1 MVARATT
8 LRFMARR
15 VYLHI
20 GLMKTATSYIGQL
33 CELNR
38 DRLAAARV
46 LWPVGDLRYQAVR
59 DLFGRPVET
68 DVPGAWRAL
77 KRQLREHQGDVIICN
92 ELLAAMD
99 DRRVRRLVGA
109 LDPAEVHVVVTAR
122 DLARVIPSHW
132 QTTIKNGRTHEWS
145 DFAAAVCRDGPDE
158 YVAAGA
164 ESRATDWTPGDGLS
178 ARRLNTWFWQRHDA
192 PAIVSRWQQFVPSE
206 RVTVVTVPPVGGDRE
221 AVARRF
227 GSVVGVDLLGLE
239 QPESWSNSSLGAHSA
254 ELMRRLNED
263 ATDLDTAERSYG
275 FKHALGRSL
284 VTGGQESEPRFALTQ
299 PQQDWVSSRAHA
311 MVRQLE
317 RSGVR
322 VVGDLADL
330 IPAPRPPS
338 DVLDP
343 SASSDR
349 ELLQAASRG
358 LVGMVKS
365 FAELRSELAAQTA
378 AVDQLRTKSERLQR
392 RAETQRRRIDELSAR
407 LQPGARATVPTWT
420 RLRSRLG
427 SAPLTRR
434 VLTRLRG

>member
-1 MVARATT
+1 
-8 LRFMARR
+8 MARR

-46 LWPVGDLRYQAVR
+46 LWPAGDLRYQAIR
-59 DLFGRPVET
+59 DLFGRAAET
-68 DVPGAWRAL
+68 DAPGAWRAL
-77 KRQLREHQGDVIICN
+77 NRQLREQQGDVIICN
-92 ELLAAMD
+92 ELLAAVD
-99 DRRVRRLVGA
+99 DRRVRRLVGV
-109 LDPAEVHVVVTAR
+109 LDPAEVHVVVTLR

-145 DFAAAVCRDGPDE
+145 DFAAAVCMDSPDE
-158 YVAAGA
+158 YVAAEA
-164 ESRATDWTPGDGLS
+164 ETWAKDPPAGEDSPAL
-178 ARRLNTWFWQRHDA
+178 RLNRWFWQRHDA
-192 PAIVSRWQQFVPSE
+192 PAIVSRWQRFVPPE
-206 RVTVVTVPPVGGDRE
+206 RVTVVTVPLAGGDRE

-263 ATDLDTAERSYG
+263 ATDLDAAERSYG

-284 VTGGQESEPRFALTQ
+284 VAGGQESEPRFALNP
-299 PQQDWVSSRAHA
+299 PQQDWVSRRAHA

-330 IPAPRPPS
+330 IPAPHPPS
-338 DVLDP
+338 DALDP
-343 SASSDR
+343 AASSDP

-358 LVGMVKS
+358 LIGMVRS
-365 FAELRSELAAQTA
+365 FAELRSELAAEAA
-378 AVDQLRTKSERLQR
+378 AVSQLRAKSDRLQQR
-392 RAETQRRRIDELSAR
+392 VEAQRRRIDELAR
-407 LQPGARATVPTWT
+407 RLDPSPHARVPAWT
-420 RLRSRLG
+420 RLRSRLA
-427 SAPLTRR
+427 SACLVRR
-434 VLTRLRG
+434 VVTRLRG